1 MGINW
6 NARQDAPNVLVV
18 FEGTRRL
25 YSSVARH
32 KMALYMYFWEYTSRQ
47 IRSQLLQAIL
57 NLGKYVYSHQSTVHK
72 RAYKLVLPS
81 IHYTDLSLVPN
92 HEAELNGRRTRS
104 GRQDGKLS
112 AEYAGFASGN
122 RHKA

>member
-25 YSSVARH
+25 YS
-32 KMALYMYFWEYTSRQ
+32 
-47 IRSQLLQAIL
+47 
-57 NLGKYVYSHQSTVHK
+57 LGKYVYSHQSTVHK

-92 HEAELNGRRTRS
+92 HEAKECQRI
-104 GRQDGKLS
+104 
-112 AEYAGFASGN
+112 AGYIQTAAF
-122 RHKA
+122 